1 MLIRVKYIGS
11 DPRERDF
18 YFVSK
23 DFSELPSITVKILQ
37 KKFKYF
43 NCTIE
48 TFIDL
53 LKFISFIMED
63 KDLSIEFIS
72 QGDSNLIS
80 INELEKTMIKM
91 LRSWKTWFLT

>member
-23 DFSELPSITVKILQ
+23 DFSRLPSIIVKILQ

-63 KDLSIEFIS
+63 KDLLIEFIS

-91 LRSWKTWFLT
+91 LRSWKIWFLT

>member
-1 MLIRVKYIGS
+1 MLIKVKYIGD
-11 DPRERDF
+11 DPQERDF

-23 DFSELPSITVKILQ
+23 DFSRLPSIPVKILQ

-63 KDLSIEFIS
+63 ENLSIEFIN
-72 QGDSNLIS
+72 QGDSNFMS

-91 LRSWKTWFLT
+91 LRS

>member
-48 TFIDL
+48 TFIDF
-53 LKFISFIMED
+53 LKFMSFIMED
-63 KDLSIEFIS
+63 KNLSIKFIS
-72 QGDSNLIS
+72 QGNSNFIS

-91 LRSWKTWFLT
+91 LRS

>member
-1 MLIRVKYIGS
+1 MLIKVKYIGD
-11 DPRERDF
+11 DPQERDF

-23 DFSELPSITVKILQ
+23 DFSRLPSIIVKILQ

-63 KDLSIEFIS
+63 ENLSIEFIN
-72 QGDSNLIS
+72 QGDSNFIS

-91 LRSWKTWFLT
+91 LRS

>member
-1 MLIRVKYIGS
+1 MLIKVKYIGD
-11 DPRERDF
+11 DPQERDF

-23 DFSELPSITVKILQ
+23 DFSRLPSIIVKILQ

-53 LKFISFIMED
+53 LKFISFVMED
-63 KDLSIEFIS
+63 KDLSIKFVS
-72 QGDSNLIS
+72 QGNSNLIS

-91 LRSWKTWFLT
+91 LRS

>member
-1 MLIRVKYIGS
+1 MLIRVGYIGD
-11 DPRERDF
+11 DPQERDF

-23 DFSELPSITVKILQ
+23 YFSELPPIIVKILQ

-43 NCTIE
+43 GCTIE

-63 KDLSIEFIS
+63 ENLSIEFID
-72 QGDSNLIS
+72 QGDSNFMS
-80 INELEKTMIKM
+80 INELKKTMIKM
-91 LRSWKTWFLT
+91 LRSWKIWFLT

>member
-1 MLIRVKYIGS
+1 MLIKVKYIGD
-11 DPRERDF
+11 DPQERDF

-23 DFSELPSITVKILQ
+23 DFSRLPSITTKILQ

-63 KDLSIEFIS
+63 ENLSIEFIS
-72 QGDSNLIS
+72 QGDSNFMS
-80 INELEKTMIKM
+80 INELEKTMIKI
-91 LRSWKTWFLT
+91 LRS

>member
-37 KKFKYF
+37 KKFKYY

-48 TFIDL
+48 TFIDF
-53 LKFISFIMED
+53 LKFMSFIMED
-63 KDLSIEFIS
+63 ENLSIKFVS
-72 QGDSNLIS
+72 QGNSNLIS

-91 LRSWKTWFLT
+91 LRSWKIWFLT

>member
-1 MLIRVKYIGS
+1 MLIKVKYIGD
-11 DPRERDF
+11 DPKERDF
-18 YFVSK
+18 YFVIK
-23 DFSELPSITVKILQ
+23 DFSRLQSITVKILQ

-53 LKFISFIMED
+53 LKFIPFIIED

-72 QGDSNLIS
+72 QGDSNFIS

-91 LRSWKTWFLT
+91 LRS

>member
-1 MLIRVKYIGS
+1 MLIKVKYIGD
-11 DPRERDF
+11 DPQERDF

-23 DFSELPSITVKILQ
+23 DFSRLPSIIVKILQ

-63 KDLSIEFIS
+63 ENLSIEFIN
-72 QGDSNLIS
+72 QGDSNFIS

-91 LRSWKTWFLT
+91 LRSWKIWFLT

>member
-11 DPRERDF
+11 DPQERDF

-23 DFSELPSITVKILQ
+23 DFSRLPSIPVKILQ

-72 QGDSNLIS
+72 QGDSNFMS
-80 INELEKTMIKM
+80 INELEKTMIRM
-91 LRSWKTWFLT
+91 LRSWKIWFLT

>member
-1 MLIRVKYIGS
+1 MLIKVKYIGD
-11 DPRERDF
+11 DPQERDF

-23 DFSELPSITVKILQ
+23 DFSRLPSIIVKILQ

-53 LKFISFIMED
+53 LKFISFVMED
-63 KDLSIEFIS
+63 KDLSIKFVS
-72 QGDSNLIS
+72 QGNSNLIS

-91 LRSWKTWFLT
+91 LRSWKIWFLT

>member
-1 MLIRVKYIGS
+1 MLRVKYIGD
-11 DPRERDF
+11 DPQERDF

-23 DFSELPSITVKILQ
+23 DFSRLSSITTKILQ

-48 TFIDL
+48 TFICF

-63 KDLSIEFIS
+63 ENLSIEFIS
-72 QGDSNLIS
+72 KGDSNFIS

-91 LRSWKTWFLT
+91 LRS